1 MMRAAEAAT
10 AMETRDNKAKLDV
23 SKIPFYGWRVPVLR
37 CRFTVAHLHSAVLTL
52 CHEDLLTLVRFEI
65 FASVNIK
72 TTIV

>member
-1 MMRAAEAAT
+1 MMRVTEAAT
-10 AMETRDNKAKLDV
+10 AMGTRDNKAKPDV
-23 SKIPFYGWRVPVLR
+23 SEGPFHGWRVAVLR
-37 CRFTVAHLHSAVLTL
+37 CRFAVAHLHNAVLTP

>member
-1 MMRAAEAAT
+1 MMRVTEAAT
-10 AMETRDNKAKLDV
+10 AMETRDDKAKPDV
-23 SKIPFYGWRVPVLR
+23 SKIPFHGWRVPVLR
-37 CRFTVAHLHSAVLTL
+37 CRLAVAHLHSAVLTP